1 MSVSGTHGC
10 PRSNHPAPPSR
21 SEKHLTPRRP
31 VPPSIRR
38 SRLALD
44 RNSLARLPT
53 RPLRPPAQQSSTH
66 RGSKRVSVC
75 LAGCGFEASRARSPS
90 VRSTLWNERRMVGIA
105 GGLSRETP
113 SPANASEPRLP
124 AAEAA
129 GRRGSFHAPATLRL
143 DEAGGAACST
153 PYCSLARATPAHPQ
167 SHASAPRPPAC
178 SLHPLP
184 PLLRISWSRT
194 SPASVAALA
203 VRRTAGTERREHPLL
218 LGTPGARGGRSR
230 RPGALWVGLGPAR
243 APARPHLRSKSAGAA
258 VPLEA
263 LARRAT
269 PKQLSVEKW
278 DLWTFRNVEGH
289 L

>member
-1 MSVSGTHGC
+1 
-10 PRSNHPAPPSR
+10 
-21 SEKHLTPRRP
+21 
-31 VPPSIRR
+31 
-38 SRLALD
+38 
-44 RNSLARLPT
+44 
-53 RPLRPPAQQSSTH
+53 
-66 RGSKRVSVC
+66 
-75 LAGCGFEASRARSPS
+75 
-90 VRSTLWNERRMVGIA
+90 MVGIA

-113 SPANASEPRLP
+113 SPANASEPRPP

-203 VRRTAGTERREHPLL
+203 VRRTAAAESTPCCSAHRARE
-218 LGTPGARGGRSR
+218 
-230 RPGALWVGLGPAR
+230 VG
-243 APARPHLRSKSAGAA
+243 GAA
-258 VPLEA
+258 VRELLGSGLA
-263 LARRAT
+263 GHARRTGRPGGPSPPGRRCRWRHFRGAL
-269 PKQLSVEKW
+269 PHMMIWRSKARELGP
-278 DLWTFRNVEGH
+278 FRNTWRI
-289 L
+289 